1 VYLCEGLGLV
11 LVNGHWKCSSALE
24 RQVCHAH
31 FGLRD
36 GAARGLKGAAG
47 GQGVWPGH
55 KLNQTKAKSSVKMW
69 SDDGSTSIEFYIDL
83 SLLRCF
89 WSNDTLKK

>member
-36 GAARGLKGAAG
+36 GAARGLKGAAAG
-47 GQGVWPGH
+47 RGCKVA
-55 KLNQTKAKSSVKMW
+55 KAFI
-69 SDDGSTSIEFYIDL
+69 GIYP
-83 SLLRCF
+83 
-89 WSNDTLKK
+89 

>member
-31 FGLRD
+31 FGLR
-36 GAARGLKGAAG
+36 GGRQGVKGGGGRAG
-47 GQGVWPGH
+47 GV
-55 KLNQTKAKSSVKMW
+55 A
-69 SDDGSTSIEFYIDL
+69 
-83 SLLRCF
+83 RA
-89 WSNDTLKK
+89 